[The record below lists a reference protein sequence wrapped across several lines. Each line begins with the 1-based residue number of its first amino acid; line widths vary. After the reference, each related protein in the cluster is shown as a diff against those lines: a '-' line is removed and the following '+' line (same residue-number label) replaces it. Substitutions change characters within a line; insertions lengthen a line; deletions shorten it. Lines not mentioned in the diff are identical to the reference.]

1 MNNSRYIVITGY
13 HYDNSCNLNDV
24 YEFANNLEE
33 AIATY
38 ESIISKQ
45 LKFNNELLQN
55 KQSISKVKN
64 FQWVHIVDLNTKKT
78 IFDSKKI
85 NSKL

>member
-13 HYDNSCNLNDV
+13 HYDNSCNSNDV
-24 YEFANNLEE
+24 YKFANNLEE

-38 ESIISKQ
+38 ESIVSKQ

-55 KQSISKVKN
+55 KQSISDVKN
-64 FQWVHIVDLNTKKT
+64 FQWVHIVDLNTKQT

>member
-1 MNNSRYIVITGY
+1 MDNSGYMVITGY
-13 HYDNSCNLNDV
+13 HYDNSCNSNDV
-24 YEFANNLEE
+24 YKFANNIED

-45 LKFNNELLQN
+45 LKINNELLHKKVSN
-55 KQSISKVKN
+55 TKVKN

-78 IFDSKKI
+78 ILDSKKL